1 MTPSP
6 IILPGPFPVF
16 LCDIWHK
23 IYFSYYVAVQRPP
36 LEHRLYE
43 DRMSVCLVSCSI
55 LSAENKAWN
64 KTGTHTKYCSNE
76 WEKKTIG
83 TVCSTGWSQTN
94 MTLFH
99 RSIQTVP
106 DAAAGSPPSL
116 LSASANPTC
125 QDPWQPLLLWKAFSA
140 LSDAG
145 ISSAS
150 ELPAVVL
157 TCCHLTIK
165 HAACASS
172 AQLCET
178 TVYLFCGCLA
188 YHF

>member
-1 MTPSP
+1 MRTE
-6 IILPGPFPVF
+6 
-16 LCDIWHK
+16 C
-23 IYFSYYVAVQRPP
+23 
-36 LEHRLYE
+36 
-43 DRMSVCLVSCSI
+43 
-55 LSAENKAWN
+55 LSAWFPAASSLQR
-64 KTGTHTKYCSNE
+64 TRPGTKQAHTQNIALMN
-76 WEKKTIG
+76 EKKTIG
-83 TVCSTGWSQTN
+83 TVCSTGWGQTN

-99 RSIQTVP
+99 HSIQTVP

-140 LSDAG
+140 RSDAG

-172 AQLCET
+172 AQLCGT
-178 TVYLFCGCLA
+178 TVYLFCGCLTD
-188 YHF
+188 HF